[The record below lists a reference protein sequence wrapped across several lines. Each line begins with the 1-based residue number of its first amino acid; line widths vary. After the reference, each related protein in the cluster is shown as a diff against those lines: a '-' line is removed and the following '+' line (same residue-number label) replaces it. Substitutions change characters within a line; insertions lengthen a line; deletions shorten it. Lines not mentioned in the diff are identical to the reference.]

1 VQVPVSKPK
10 IEQVTIVC
18 VTGVNILGALRSLL
32 ISSVRFNSEQVLF
45 VNVWLPNFRIGKFR
59 FERPINSKLDS
70 IEEYGKYVQFT
81 LWKHIETD
89 FALIVQADGWVLN
102 GKRWNEDFKN
112 YDYVGAPWPV
122 STEAYIDPDGNHQR
136 VGNGGFSLR
145 SFKLL
150 ELGSQLEL
158 VWDVTKDDYF
168 KHFNVKPLTEDGNIC
183 IHNRKKYE
191 SAGCIFAPLEVAAR
205 FSREHAIPEF
215 VNPKTFGFHCY
226 HPHAVARK
234 IRPRLLYQSMKK
246 RFTMCKSLLKRNVKG
261 KINQEGAVSNRSQ
274 ETSNFINKI
283 ANVIKAESYLEI
295 GVETGKT
302 LEGVEVLQKTGV
314 DPKFLFNRDKNFK
327 KNTKL
332 FEMTSDD
339 FFRQMASSNFLE
351 ITFDLIFIDGLHTLS
366 QVKRDFLN
374 SKRVISHNGVIIIDD
389 TVPIDEFSALPSQE
403 DCYRLRKASGK
414 NDDGSWHGDVFKLIC
429 QLSLAKYEPLR
440 MATISDLSNPKTV
453 VWIES
458 GDWSGLKI
466 ELNEFEASYE
476 DLFRNGI
483 PSCFNP
489 MSTDEFIYYFSKK
502 FRFTKGVLTPP

>member
-1 VQVPVSKPK
+1 MQVPVSKPRIK
-10 IEQVTIVC
+10 QVTIVC

-81 LWKHIETD
+81 LWKHIRTD

-102 GKRWNEDFKN
+102 GDRWNEEFKN
-112 YDYVGAPWPV
+112 YDYIGAPWPV

-158 VWDVTKDDYF
+158 VWDVTKNDYF

-226 HPHAVARK
+226 HPRAVARK
-234 IRPRLLYQSMKK
+234 KRTRFLYQVMNE
-246 RFTMCKSLLKRNVKG
+246 RLTMLKSLLKRIAKG
-261 KINQEGAVSNRSQ
+261 RISKESSVSYRSQ

-283 ANVIKAESYLEI
+283 ANVIHAKSYLEI

-302 LEGVEVLQKTGV
+302 FEGVEVLQKTGV
-314 DPKFLFNRDKNFK
+314 DPKFLFNHDKHFK
-327 KNTKL
+327 KSTKF
-332 FEMTSDD
+332 FEMTSDE
-339 FFRQMASSNFLE
+339 FFRQMTSSNLLE
-351 ITFDLIFIDGLHTLS
+351 TTFDLIFIDGLHTFE
-366 QVKRDFLN
+366 QVARDFKN
-374 SKRVISHNGVIIIDD
+374 CVQFMNRNGIIVIDD
-389 TVPIDEFSALPSQE
+389 TVPNDVFSSLPSQE

-414 NDDGSWHGDVFKLIC
+414 HDDGSWHGDVFKLIY
-429 QLSLAKYEPLR
+429 QLSLAEYEPLR
-440 MATISDLSNPKTV
+440 IATISDLSNPKTV
-453 VWIES
+453 AWIEN
-458 GDWSGLKI
+458 GNWKDLKI
-466 ELNEFEASYE
+466 ELNSDDVAYE
-476 DLFRNGI
+476 DLFKNGI
-483 PSCFNP
+483 PDCFNP
-489 MSTDEFIYYFSKK
+489 ITKNEFFKYAKKNLLSTKI
-502 FRFTKGVLTPP
+502 V